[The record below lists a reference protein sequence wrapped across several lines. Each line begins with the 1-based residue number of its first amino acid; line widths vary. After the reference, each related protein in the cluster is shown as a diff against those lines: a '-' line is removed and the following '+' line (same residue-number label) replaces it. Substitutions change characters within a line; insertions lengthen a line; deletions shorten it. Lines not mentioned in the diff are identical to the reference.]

1 MSECIMHQHCSS
13 TLSCKLTKTSRINQ
27 YTSTMTVNMLMLLAP
42 AVVLLQNTLSVSSL
56 PVKQSLHR
64 SRAQNYQ
71 RSPRVEFTGLFAGS
85 EEEEDELSSNFLNF
99 LKKTKEIEVDEDEE
113 EEEITETAENVVKTK
128 ENIFKEIAS
137 GWMIYFLSIVPNIIF
152 IHPISF
158 VKANRRNS
166 IELSVTLLVKDMELE
181 LPSTVHD
188 HLICLKKNTLR

>member
-1 MSECIMHQHCSS
+1 
-13 TLSCKLTKTSRINQ
+13 
-27 YTSTMTVNMLMLLAP
+27 MTVNMLMLLAP

-56 PVKQSLHR
+56 PFKHSLHR

-85 EEEEDELSSNFLNF
+85 EEDEDELSSNFLNF
-99 LKKTKEIEVDEDEE
+99 LKKTKEIEEDEE
-113 EEEITETAENVVKTK
+113 EEEITETAETVVKTK

-137 GWMIYFLSIVPNIIF
+137 GWINYFLSIIPNIIF
-152 IHPISF
+152 IYPISF

-166 IELSVTLLVKDMELE
+166 TELSVTSLVNDMELE

-188 HLICLKKNTLR
+188 RLICLKKNTLR